1 MEIGFCDAATG
12 RGFQLAQ
19 PDNQLERWELP
30 VDNGTHLTILWRAD
44 RRACGYNVSAYKVDF
59 WTSMPWLN
67 RVASV
72 FGGFPQDICGASSVA
87 RAAVALD
94 GDVSGEQKPSACSP
108 YPSGCHK
115 TVRESVVAV
124 PLALRALARL
134 DIKARTHTLRA
145 RTHCHD
151 PSPRVIAD
159 KHPRVGCA
167 RADRKAGRKQV
178 RPLPSIPAR
187 RIAG

>member
-1 MEIGFCDAATG
+1 MRAASA
-12 RGFQLAQ
+12 RPLAQLAQ
-19 PDNQLERWELP
+19 PENQLERWELP
-30 VDNGTHLTILWRAD
+30 IDNGTHLTILWRAD
-44 RRACGYNVSAYKVDF
+44 KRACGYNVSAYKVDF

-94 GDVSGEQKPSACSP
+94 GDAAGEQKPSACSP

-145 RTHCHD
+145 RTHCH
-151 PSPRVIAD
+151 P
-159 KHPRVGCA
+159 
-167 RADRKAGRKQV
+167 
-178 RPLPSIPAR
+178 
-187 RIAG
+187 